1 MVGYDLPMPPGLN
14 VQCRISRTQYQRAN
28 GPKLC
33 QLEFQAHLEESL
45 HIMNE
50 KVSGICILC
59 VSLRNDNLQITLSL
73 IFASTVVSTPLDAA
87 QM

>member
-1 MVGYDLPMPPGLN
+1 MPPGLN

-45 HIMNE
+45 HVNE